1 MNREMELEI
10 VPGYGNGAGYGDGTI
25 DGDGEIQG
33 AEIENIRFDLVWI
46 SRITSIEWNVPT
58 FFKQK
63 LQLQS

>member
-33 AEIENIRFDLVWI
+33 AEIENIRFDLVLI
-46 SRITSIEWNVPT
+46 GRITSIE
-58 FFKQK
+58 
-63 LQLQS
+63 